1 MSQKTVSESLPHWN
15 LDTIYPGLESQEFKT
30 GIKDLQTKLDEM
42 NNYLDEKKV
51 HLEGARAST
60 SSEIPDVIVGYI
72 ERMNAISALYSTL
85 TSFVYGFV
93 STDSYNSMAKK
104 TLSELEMQSV
114 TIDQQTV
121 RFDGWLGAAVKDED
135 ELKGIVEKE
144 TIAKEHEFYIKEVYG
159 QSRFLMSDKEEA
171 LAAELSLSGGNA
183 WQKLHGTVTS
193 QLKASF
199 GQDGEE
205 EEIPVTTLQNIRRTD
220 PDENIRRRAFDVEIA
235 SWESVREPL
244 AACLNGVK
252 GSSITLNKKRG
263 REDSLHRALDQA
275 RIDRATL
282 ETMMEVMKGSFPLFR
297 RYFKGKA
304 KKLNKESLAWW
315 DIFAPLGESDRR
327 FTYDETEDFIVV
339 QFKSYSDRL
348 AIFAER
354 VFNERWIDAEPRDGK
369 RGGGFCM
376 DVPGVE
382 ESRILV
388 NYDGSLDQLFTIAH
402 ELGHAFHNECHVGK
416 TMLQRLTPMTL
427 AETASNFCE
436 TIVSDAALASAS
448 NEAEELTILE
458 NFLIGASQ
466 VIVDIYSRFL
476 FEKEVFERRE
486 KAELSADDFCEIMT
500 RCQIETYGDGLDA
513 GALHPYMWA
522 WKPHYYSPELAYYNF
537 PYAFGLMFGL
547 GLYAVYKERGA
558 AFIDDYEALLRST
571 GEGTAEQL
579 ALRFDIDLRK
589 PDFWENSLSLVEA
602 RIDRYLELDVI
613 HS

>member
-1 MSQKTVSESLPHWN
+1 MTQENLSESLPHWN
-15 LDTIYPGLESQEFKT
+15 LVNIYPGLESQEFKT

-42 NNYLDEKKV
+42 NHYLDEKNV
-51 HLEGARAST
+51 DLEGARTST
-60 SSEIPDVIVGYI
+60 PSEIPDVIGGYI
-72 ERMNAISALYSTL
+72 DRMNAISNLYSTL
-85 TSFVYGFV
+85 TSFVYGYV
-93 STDSYNSMAKK
+93 STDSYNTMAKK
-104 TLSELEMQSV
+104 SLSELEMQSV
-114 TIDQQTV
+114 IIDQQMV

-135 ELKGIVEKE
+135 ELKGIVEKNS
-144 TIAKEHEFYIKEVYG
+144 IAKMHEFYLKEVYD

-199 GQDGEE
+199 GRDGED

-220 PDENIRRRAFDVEIA
+220 PDEEIRRRAFDVEIA

-252 GSSITLNKKRG
+252 GTSITLDKKRG

-282 ETMMEVMKGSFPLFR
+282 ETMMEVMK
-297 RYFKGKA
+297 
-304 KKLNKESLAWW
+304 
-315 DIFAPLGESDRR
+315 SDRR
-327 FTYDETEDFIVV
+327 FTYDETKDFILA
-339 QFKSYSDRL
+339 QFNSYSDHL
-348 AIFAER
+348 ATFTNR
-354 VFNERWIDAEPRDGK
+354 VFDERWIDAEPRDGK

-376 DVPGVE
+376 EVPGVE

-402 ELGHAFHNECHVGK
+402 ELGHAFHNECQVGK
-416 TMLQRLTPMTL
+416 TMLQRHTPMTL

-436 TIVSDAALASAS
+436 TIVTDAALANAA

-486 KAELSADDFCEIMT
+486 QAELSADDFCEIMT
-500 RCQIETYGDGLDA
+500 RCQVETYGDGLDA

-547 GLYAVYKERGA
+547 GLYAVYQERGD

-571 GEGTAEQL
+571 GEGNAEDL

-589 PDFWENSLSLVEA
+589 PDFWENSLKLVET
-602 RIDRYLELDVI
+602 RIDRYLELEVK